1 MKAFTYRVASSEENA
16 CKILGEK
23 PEKSLPLAGGTSL
36 LNLMKDYVL
45 QPEVLVNIK
54 RIPGTDKIEAAQAG
68 LRIGA
73 NVRIAD
79 IFHNDAVVK
88 SYPALAQ
95 AARGVG
101 TPQIRH
107 QATLGGNLCQ
117 RPYCWYFT
125 HEAFEC
131 LKKGGS
137 ACPAKDGENEFHAI
151 FETDGPCVIVHPSSL
166 APALV
171 VFGAKVR
178 IASPSGAREVPIEE
192 FFVTPKVNVRK
203 ENVLASNEIVTH
215 VVLGAGNPKSATYE
229 VRQKLSTDWPIC
241 LASAALE
248 LEANGNVKEARI
260 CLGAVAPVPWRAK
273 GAEAA
278 LKGKAVTAETAQ
290 AAADAAVAGASPL
303 PQNAYKVK
311 TAHTAVKRAILSAA
325 TGKWS

>member
-23 PEKSLPLAGGTSL
+23 AEKSLPLAGGTSL
-36 LNLMKDYVL
+36 INLMKNYVL

-54 RIPGTDKIEAAQAG
+54 KIPGTDKVEATDAA
-68 LRIGA
+68 LKLGA
-73 NVRIAD
+73 NVLIAD
-79 IFHNDAVVK
+79 IFHNETIVK
-88 SYPALAQ
+88 NYPALAQ

-125 HEAFEC
+125 QEAFEC
-131 LKKGGS
+131 LKKGGT

-151 FETDGPCVIVHPSSL
+151 FETDSPCVIAHPSSL

-171 VFGAKVR
+171 ALGAKVR
-178 IASPSGAREVPIEE
+178 IASPAGAREVPVEE
-192 FFVTPKVNVRK
+192 FFVSPKTNARK
-203 ENVLASNEIVTH
+203 ENVLAPNEIVTH
-215 VVLGAGNPKSATYE
+215 VLLGPGNPKSATYE
-229 VRQKLSTDWPIC
+229 VRQRESTDWPVC
-241 LASAALE
+241 LASVSLD
-248 LEANGNVKEARI
+248 LEAGGNVKDSRI
-260 CLGAVAPVPWRAK
+260 CLGGVAPVPWRAK

-278 LKGKAVTAETAQ
+278 LKGKAVTPEAAQ
-290 AAADAAVAGASPL
+290 AAADAAVQGAAPL
-303 PQNAYKVK
+303 SQNAYKVR
-311 TAHTAVKRAILSAA
+311 TAQAAVKRAILLAA